1 MNDDVTPPTPSPAEP
16 AGRQRRGSRLL
27 LGFFAL
33 IGVALLA
40 VFVIG
45 LLNPPSVRV
54 GAGQAPEVAF
64 TTFDGERMRL
74 SDFRGK
80 PVVMN
85 FWASWCV
92 PCREEAATLEQ
103 AWKTHQDKV
112 QFVGLAYLDQDKNA
126 LPYLKEFGITFPNGH
141 DLGSKAYTAY
151 HVQGVPETFFID
163 ADGNIQG
170 YFVGPIPPSELEQR
184 IQALLATSSS

>member
-103 AWKTHQDKV
+103 AWTTHQDKV

>member
-1 MNDDVTPPTPSPAEP
+1 MNDNASSPRLDEAKP
-16 AGRQRRGSRLL
+16 AARQRRGGWLVIGLVGL
-27 LGFFAL
+27 LGV
-33 IGVALLA
+33 ILLA
-40 VFVIG
+40 VFMLG
-45 LLNPPSVRV
+45 LLNPPGVRPSS
-54 GAGQAPEVAF
+54 GRAPEVSF
-64 TTFDGERMRL
+64 TTFDGQRVRL

-103 AWKTHQDKV
+103 AWKSHQKDV

-126 LPYLKEFGITFPNGH
+126 VPYLQEFGITFPNGH
-141 DLGSKAYTAY
+141 DLGSKAYTSY

-163 ADGNIQG
+163 AQGNVQG

-184 IQALLATSSS
+184 IQALLANPAS

>member
-1 MNDDVTPPTPSPAEP
+1 MSNDASPTTPSEASPAS
-16 AGRQRRGSRLL
+16 GRRRGSWLL
-27 LGFFAL
+27 LGFIGL

-40 VFVIG
+40 VFLLG

-54 GAGQAPEVAF
+54 GAGQAPEVTF
-64 TTFDGERMRL
+64 TTFDGQRMRL

-85 FWASWCV
+85 FWASWCI

-112 QFVGLAYLDQDKNA
+112 QFVGLAYLDQDKYA
-126 LPYLKEFGITFPNGH
+126 LPYLQEFGITYPNGH

-163 ADGNIQG
+163 ASGNVQG
-170 YFVGPIPPSELEQR
+170 YFIGPIPPSELEQR
-184 IQALLATSSS
+184 IQSLLATSPS

>member
-1 MNDDVTPPTPSPAEP
+1 MNDNATPPIATQAVPAVRK
-16 AGRQRRGSRLL
+16 GRGSWLL
-27 LGFFAL
+27 LGAVGL

-40 VFVIG
+40 IFLIG
-45 LLNPPSVRV
+45 LLNPPSERV
-54 GAGQAPEVAF
+54 GAGHAPEVTF
-64 TTFDGERMRL
+64 TTFDGQRMRL

-103 AWKTHQDKV
+103 AWKTHQENV

-126 LPYLKEFGITFPNGH
+126 LPYLKEFGISFPNGH
-141 DLGSKAYTAY
+141 DLGSRAYTAY

-163 ADGNIQG
+163 ADGNVQG

-184 IQALLATSSS
+184 IQALLAASPS